1 MLFGCVPQLML
12 GVPEQALNI
21 LHEAI
26 ETVLAH
32 GSVMDKGRALMLMAR
47 CQLAAAGFSS
57 DAPSHPGNRR
67 HPHTG
72 PCLSQ
77 GSYGHGKLGKLMEI
91 TNALSRPLKC

>member
-1 MLFGCVPQLML
+1 MVFGCVLQLML
-12 GVPEQALNI
+12 GVPEQALII

-67 HPHTG
+67 RP
-72 PCLSQ
+72 
-77 GSYGHGKLGKLMEI
+77 KLVHVSCRVRMVME
-91 TNALSRPLKC
+91 NWERL

>member
-1 MLFGCVPQLML
+1 ML

-47 CQLAAAGFSS
+47 CQLAAAGFGSE
-57 DAPSHPGNRR
+57 APSHPGNRAVAPNTR
-67 HPHTG
+67 
-72 PCLSQ
+72 PCLLQ
-77 GSYGHGKLGKLMEI
+77 GSYGHENRERKG
-91 TNALSRPLKC
+91 N

>member
-1 MLFGCVPQLML
+1 MVFGCALQLML

-47 CQLAAAGFSS
+47 CQLAAAGVSA

-67 HPHTG
+67 HPKHWSVSLG
-72 PCLSQ
+72 VPMVL
-77 GSYGHGKLGKLMEI
+77 GNWGKLGKLKMHF
-91 TNALSRPLKC
+91 LGP